1 MSAHAWGDNFQ
12 RDIVNLNF
20 ARLHDCVLGHNL
32 LTPCIVRIANDFNH
46 QYYVVP
52 ILLFHG
58 ATHDHPMMKKVE
70 KDGRDV
76 SALMVSPAD
85 ETDTNVSDEHLIHLV
100 VKLADHQT
108 GDPALDAS
116 PPDAPE
122 VEDNVYAGRAFSN
135 NREDHTVT
143 IKQGWACLQEDS
155 VSTLLR
161 CATRLEPGIGT

>member
-1 MSAHAWGDNFQ
+1 MKNDRELSEGTSVVTNSPATMSAHAWGDNFQ

-70 KDGRDV
+70 KDGSMRD
-76 SALMVSPAD
+76 
-85 ETDTNVSDEHLIHLV
+85 
-100 VKLADHQT
+100 
-108 GDPALDAS
+108 
-116 PPDAPE
+116 
-122 VEDNVYAGRAFSN
+122 
-135 NREDHTVT
+135 
-143 IKQGWACLQEDS
+143 
-155 VSTLLR
+155 
-161 CATRLEPGIGT
+161 